1 MGHSMGGLL
10 IADAAKEIV
19 DGSRLEDPLWPKIVG
34 IFGMSPASDK
44 IIKLILG

>member
-19 DGSRLEDPLWPKIVG
+19 DGSRPDDPLWPKIVG
-34 IFGMSPASDK
+34 IFGQSSLTISDPS
-44 IIKLILG
+44 